1 MKDTQAQ
8 DLKKIFRNSDVPQID
23 VTNAVM
29 SKLKENNMIKPKSFF
44 RVGTV
49 VALGSVML
57 ASSAFAA
64 SQFLTIDNK
73 KGEVVY
79 EEKQYERSADYS
91 KDKQLRSLKAHH
103 FGSKLLNPGETAV
116 VYVAGPDNEGEL
128 YKVNGMGIG
137 FSSPAE
143 LRTKLKGSDA
153 TVLDTVLKKY
163 NYTGG
168 NISYSLPSLS
178 DTEESKLIAELEP
191 KARQS
196 DEQFA
201 VKKIQHSS
209 KIWNATSN
217 YGNGTI
223 RLTQMRTNEKITLN
237 LDKET
242 YEKFKSEELQIGDNK
257 VIYAEYDQERTMRFV
272 TETSEEGYHIQHFL
286 TVDKSKIS
294 KNEMISIAKLYLN
307 VK

>member
-1 MKDTQAQ
+1 
-8 DLKKIFRNSDVPQID
+8 
-23 VTNAVM
+23 M

-49 VALGSVML
+49 VALGSVLL

-79 EEKQYERSADYS
+79 EERRYERPADFD
-91 KDKQLRSLKAHH
+91 KEKQLRKLKASHY
-103 FGSKLLNPGETAV
+103 GLQILKPGETGVAYV
-116 VYVAGPDNEGEL
+116 VGEDNVGEL
-128 YKVNGMGIG
+128 YTVEGMGIG
-137 FSSPAE
+137 LSSPAE

-153 TVLDTVLKKY
+153 TVLDKILKKY
-163 NYTGG
+163 KYTGG
-168 NISYSLPSLS
+168 GISYSLPSLS
-178 DTEESKLIAELEP
+178 ETEESKLAAELKP

-196 DEQFA
+196 DEQYA
-201 VKKIQHSS
+201 LKKISHSG

-217 YGNGTI
+217 YDNGTV
-223 RLTQMRTNEKITLN
+223 RLTQMRTNEKITLS
-237 LDKET
+237 LDQET
-242 YEKFKSEELQIGDNK
+242 YDKFKSEELKIGDNK

-286 TVDKSKIS
+286 TVDKNKVS

>member
-1 MKDTQAQ
+1 MKDTKAQ

-29 SKLKENNMIKPKSFF
+29 SKLKGNDMITPKSFF

-49 VALGSVML
+49 VALGSVLL
-57 ASSAFAA
+57 ASTAFAA

-73 KGEVVY
+73 KGDVVY
-79 EEKQYERSADYS
+79 EEKRYERPANYS

-116 VYVAGPDNEGEL
+116 VFVAGPDNEGEL

-143 LRTKLKGSDA
+143 LRTKLNGSDA

-163 NYTGG
+163 KYTGG

-178 DTEESKLIAELEP
+178 DAEESKLTAELEP

-196 DEQFA
+196 DDQYA
-201 VKKIQHSS
+201 IKVIPNSGN
-209 KIWNATSN
+209 IWNATSN
-217 YGNGTI
+217 YDNETV

-237 LDKET
+237 LDQET
-242 YEKFKSEELQIGDNK
+242 YDKFKSEELQIEDNK
-257 VIYAEYDQERTMRFV
+257 IIYAEYDQERTMRFV

-286 TVDKSKIS
+286 TVDKSKVS

>member
-8 DLKKIFRNSDVPQID
+8 DLKKIFHNSDVPQID

-44 RVGTV
+44 KVGTV
-49 VALGSVML
+49 VALGSVLL

-79 EEKQYERSADYS
+79 EEKRYERPADFD
-91 KDKQLRSLKAHH
+91 KEKQLRKLKASHY
-103 FGSKLLNPGETAV
+103 GLQILKPGETGVA
-116 VYVAGPDNEGEL
+116 YVAGEGDVGEL
-128 YKVNGMGIG
+128 YNVEGMGIG
-137 FSSPAE
+137 LSSPAE
-143 LRTKLKGSDA
+143 LRSKLEGSDA
-153 TVLDTVLKKY
+153 TVLDNILKKY
-163 NYTGG
+163 KFTGG
-168 NISYSLPSLS
+168 NLSYKGDSLS
-178 DTEESKLIAELEP
+178 QDEISKLTAELEP
-191 KARQS
+191 EARQS
-196 DEQFA
+196 DEQYA
-201 VKKIQHSS
+201 IKALPNSG

-217 YGNGTI
+217 YNNGTV
-223 RLTQMRTNEKITLN
+223 RVTQMRTNEKITLN
-237 LDKET
+237 LDQET
-242 YEKFKSEELQIGDNK
+242 YDKFKSEELQIGDNK
-257 VIYAEYDQERTMRFV
+257 VIYAEYDQERTLRFV

-294 KNEMISIAKLYLN
+294 KNEMISIAKLYLD

>member
-8 DLKKIFRNSDVPQID
+8 DLKKIFHNSDVPQID

-44 RVGTV
+44 KVGTV
-49 VALGSVML
+49 VALGSVLL

-79 EEKQYERSADYS
+79 EEKRYERPADFD
-91 KDKQLRSLKAHH
+91 KEKQLRKLKASHY
-103 FGSKLLNPGETAV
+103 GLQILKPGETGVA
-116 VYVAGPDNEGEL
+116 YVAGEGDVGEL
-128 YKVNGMGIG
+128 YTVEGMGI
-137 FSSPAE
+137 E
-143 LRTKLKGSDA
+143 LFNAADLRAKVKGSDA
-153 TVLDTVLKKY
+153 TVLDNLLKKY
-163 NYTGG
+163 KFTGG
-168 NISYSLPSLS
+168 GISYKLTSLS
-178 DTEESKLIAELEP
+178 QDEKNKLIAELEP
-191 KARQS
+191 QARLS
-196 DEQFA
+196 DEQYA
-201 VKKIQHSS
+201 VKEIAHTG

-217 YGNGTI
+217 YDNGTV

-242 YEKFKSEELQIGDNK
+242 YDKYKSEELQIGDHK
-257 VIYAEYDQERTMRFV
+257 VIYAEYDLERTMRFV
-272 TETSEEGYHIQHFL
+272 TETNEEGYHIQHFL
-286 TVDKSKIS
+286 NVNKSKIS
-294 KNEMISIAKLYLN
+294 KNEMISIAKLYLD

>member
-8 DLKKIFRNSDVPQID
+8 DLKKIFHNSDVPQID

-29 SKLKENNMIKPKSFF
+29 SKLKENNMTKPKSFF

-49 VALGSVML
+49 VALGSVLL

-79 EEKQYERSADYS
+79 EEKRYERPADFD
-91 KDKQLRSLKAHH
+91 KEKQLRKLKASHY
-103 FGSKLLNPGETAV
+103 GLQILKPGETGVA
-116 VYVAGPDNEGEL
+116 YVAGEGDVGEL
-128 YKVNGMGIG
+128 YNVEGMGIG
-137 FSSPAE
+137 LSSPAE
-143 LRTKLKGSDA
+143 LRTKLEGSDA
-153 TVLDTVLKKY
+153 KVLDTILKKY
-163 NYTGG
+163 KFTGG
-168 NISYSLPSLS
+168 NLSYKGNSLS
-178 DTEESKLIAELEP
+178 QDEISKLTAELEP
-191 KARQS
+191 EARQS
-196 DEQFA
+196 DEQYA
-201 VKKIQHSS
+201 IKAIPNSG

-217 YGNGTI
+217 YDNGTV

-237 LDKET
+237 LDQDT
-242 YEKFKSEELQIGDNK
+242 YDNYKSEELQIGDNK
-257 VIYAEYDQERTMRFV
+257 VIYAEYDQERTLRFV

-294 KNEMISIAKLYLN
+294 KNEMISIAKLYLD